1 MNTRDT
7 VVQVRGV
14 LRCAK
19 MQHRTRTRDTRFGRT
34 TGLPVP
40 VRNPNYGCAITQAVI
55 ITGHCNPS
63 NSTATVGPIN

>member
-34 TGLPVP
+34 AGLPVP
-40 VRNPNYGCAITQAVI
+40 VRNPKHILLRANKLEMM
-55 ITGHCNPS
+55 
-63 NSTATVGPIN
+63 